1 MRTCAC
7 TEGGELVE
15 LCWACRFK
23 GSSFYSLAREAGDIE
38 CAYLNG
44 EMVRSLSS
52 FPKAEGVRPF
62 DQWCGFQAVLG
73 GVHGVPTPANIALQR
88 AAARAAADRAPP
100 GTAFAAA
107 DVRRMARL

>member
-44 EMVRSLSS
+44 EMVSSLSS
-52 FPKAEGVRPF
+52 LPKAFGSTNGVAFRRCLEGF
-62 DQWCGFQAVLG
+62 
-73 GVHGVPTPANIALQR
+73 
-88 AAARAAADRAPP
+88 
-100 GTAFAAA
+100 TAC
-107 DVRRMARL
+107 